1 MNIKTEISY
10 FWNNPDWR
18 TRKVNRNISYSLIIK
33 CSGILLSLL
42 LVPLTLGYLNPY
54 EYGIWITLNSILTWI
69 NYFDIGLGNG
79 LRNKLT
85 EALAI
90 KDYKMA
96 QTYVSTALV
105 LLFFIAL
112 MLYILFLVLTSFVS
126 WYDILNV
133 ESTVQNL
140 DVIVIIVMLCLCIC
154 FALRVIGTIFLSYQ
168 ETWINDFLTFAGSF
182 LSLVWI
188 YILTYTTEGSL
199 MKVAVAFSLSPVIIY
214 VVAFPLTFFK
224 LHKEIKPCVKA
235 IKFKYANSLLG
246 LGIQFFL
253 LQLSGLVIF
262 ATSNFII
269 SRLFS
274 PAEVTPYNIAFKYC
288 NLIVMGFGIII
299 SPLWSAIT
307 DAYIRKDVKWI
318 ILNMNK
324 MIKIWCLCTLALLL
338 MVLISQPIFHIWIGY
353 DVLIPYSL
361 CFSLAIYSSIYMWS
375 ILFAAYSNGIG
386 RLKIQI
392 ITMSV
397 AAILFIPIAIFVAKH
412 IGLIGIAYSMGAVL
426 SIPGIALAIEYKYS
440 IRKLKNECSA

>member
-1 MNIKTEISY
+1 MNIKAKIYE
-10 FWNNPDWR
+10 FWNNPDGR
-18 TRKVNRNISYSLIIK
+18 TQKVNRNISYSLIIK
-33 CSGILLSLL
+33 GFGILISLL
-42 LVPLTLGYLNPY
+42 LVPLTLDYLNPY

-90 KDYKMA
+90 KDYEMA
-96 QTYVSTALV
+96 RTYLSTALV
-105 LLFFIAL
+105 LLFIIAL
-112 MLYILFLVLTSFVS
+112 ILYVLFLILSSFVS

-133 ESTVQNL
+133 ESSIHNL
-140 DVIVIIVMLCLCIC
+140 DAIVMIVMFCLCIC
-154 FALRVIGTIFLSYQ
+154 FALRIIGTIFLSYQ
-168 ETWINDFLTFAGSF
+168 DTWVNDFLTFAGSF
-182 LSLVWI
+182 LSFVWI
-188 YILTYTTEGSL
+188 YILTCTSEGSL
-199 MKVAVAFSLSPVIIY
+199 MKVAIAFSLSPVIVYII
-214 VVAFPLTFFK
+214 AFPITFFK
-224 LHKEIKPCVKA
+224 LHKEIKPRLNAVKL
-235 IKFKYANSLLG
+235 KYATSLVG
-246 LGIQFFL
+246 LGIQFFS

-269 SRLFS
+269 SKLFS

-288 NLIVMGFGIII
+288 NLIVMGFSIII

-324 MIKIWCLCTLALLL
+324 MIKIWCLCSLTLLL

-353 DVLIPYSL
+353 DVLISYSL
-361 CFSLAIYSSIYMWS
+361 CLSLAIYSSIYMWS
-375 ILFAAYSNGIG
+375 ILFAAYSNGTG
-386 RLKIQI
+386 MLKIQM

-397 AAILFIPIAIFVAKH
+397 GAILFIPIAIFVAKY
-412 IGLIGIAYSMGAVL
+412 IGLIGIAYSMGTAL
-426 SIPGIALAIEYKYS
+426 LIPGIALAIEYKYS

>member
-1 MNIKTEISY
+1 MNIRAKISH
-10 FWNNPDWR
+10 FWNNPDGR
-18 TRKVNRNISYSLIIK
+18 TQKVNRNISYSLIIK
-33 CSGILLSLL
+33 GLGILVSLL
-42 LVPLTLGYLNPY
+42 LVPLTLDYLNPY

-112 MLYILFLVLTSFVS
+112 ILYVLFLILSSFVS
-126 WYDILNV
+126 WYNILNV
-133 ESTVQNL
+133 ESSIRNL
-140 DVIVIIVMLCLCIC
+140 DAIVMIVMFCLCIC
-154 FALRVIGTIFLSYQ
+154 FAFRIIGAIFLSYQ
-168 ETWINDFLTFAGSF
+168 DTWVNDFLTFAGSF
-182 LSLVWI
+182 LSFVWI
-188 YILTYTTEGSL
+188 YILTYTSESSL
-199 MKVAVAFSLSPVIIY
+199 MKVAIAFSLSPVIVYII
-214 VVAFPLTFFK
+214 AFPITFFK
-224 LHKEIKPCVKA
+224 LHKEIKPRVNA
-235 IKFKYANSLLG
+235 VKFKYANSLVG
-246 LGIQFFL
+246 LGIQFFA

-269 SRLFS
+269 SKLFS

-288 NLIVMGFGIII
+288 NLVVIGFSIII

-307 DAYIRKDVKWI
+307 DAYVRKDLKWI
-318 ILNMNK
+318 VLSMNK
-324 MIKIWCLCTLALLL
+324 MIKIWSLCSFALLL
-338 MVLISQPIFHIWIGY
+338 MVFISQPIFHIWIGY
-353 DVLIPYSL
+353 DVSISYSL

-375 ILFAAYSNGIG
+375 ILFAAYSNGTG
-386 RLKIQI
+386 RLKIQM

-397 AAILFIPIAIFVAKH
+397 GAIFFIPIAILAARH

-426 SIPGIALAIEYKYS
+426 LIPGIALAIEYKFS
-440 IRKLKNECSA
+440 IGKLKNECST